1 MNPRTGKFPTRV
13 RKELRELF
21 SKEPHQ
27 TILFNTLLTEHYA
40 KLEKKE
46 KQAN

>member
-1 MNPRTGKFPTRV
+1 MNPKTGKFPTRV

-21 SKEPHQ
+21 SKERHQ

-40 KLEKKE
+40 RLKKS
-46 KQAN
+46 K